1 MKNLLEI
8 LPFQCPRLLH
18 VLFQLTFP
26 SFACEGCGN
35 SQNYENRDLE
45 RQKYGERIQRHNNL
59 ERPNLNYSFQQHSAS
74 NKYVTERQESLSKP
88 FPQFQDQQTST
99 RSLTTYQN
107 ENEILKRPEPT
118 RPNKQGRSLLNK
130 AAIMKHI
137 HPNCNTDKVLKIAKI
152 LKMSPKRLTRNSFVE

>member
-1 MKNLLEI
+1 M
-8 LPFQCPRLLH
+8 
-18 VLFQLTFP
+18 FQLTFP

-59 ERPNLNYSFQQHSAS
+59 ERQNPNYSFQQHSAS